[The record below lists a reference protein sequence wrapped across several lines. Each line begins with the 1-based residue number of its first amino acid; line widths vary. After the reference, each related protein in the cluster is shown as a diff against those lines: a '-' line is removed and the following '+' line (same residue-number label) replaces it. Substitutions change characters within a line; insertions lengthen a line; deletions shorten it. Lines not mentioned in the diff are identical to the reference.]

1 MESNARTVSIITF
14 PIIFLSC
21 NLLLHI
27 INIDIL
33 NKPVS
38 IHIWSCANVCL
49 SWHIYIE
56 VFGSRSLFVRN
67 VLFWV
72 SNLSS
77 FVSPVYICTFFFHNL
92 FVFFSVS
99 LIYYLDINECDND
112 MSGCHVYADCINTA
126 GSYYCTCKAG
136 STGDGRKCSGV
147 LFKSQHCNITPH
159 FFSWFGW
166 LVGFLKLPVFSMLV
180 YLGQGNSFL
189 VFSLYFRFYELRNTA
204 IYN

>member
-1 MESNARTVSIITF
+1 MVLCQRVSVVAHLYRSFWQPQSVCKKCTILSLEFVFLCFAR
-14 PIIFLSC
+14 LYM
-21 NLLLHI
+21 
-27 INIDIL
+27 
-33 NKPVS
+33 
-38 IHIWSCANVCL
+38 
-49 SWHIYIE
+49 YI
-56 VFGSRSLFVRN
+56 
-67 VLFWV
+67 
-72 SNLSS
+72 
-77 FVSPVYICTFFFHNL
+77 FFHNL